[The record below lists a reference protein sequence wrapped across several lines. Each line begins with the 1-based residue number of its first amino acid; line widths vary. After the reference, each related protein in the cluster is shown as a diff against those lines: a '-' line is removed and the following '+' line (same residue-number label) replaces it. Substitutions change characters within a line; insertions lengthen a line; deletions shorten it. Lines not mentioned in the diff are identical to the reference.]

1 MINAANGFKGSSL
14 PSGRQGFEGSSQNL
28 GVRTIEALTSSRGI
42 YGERIIMKIAISG
55 KGGVGKTTLA
65 GVMARILASQG
76 RKVLAID
83 ADPDS
88 NLASA
93 IGLSKEALAKLSPIA
108 SMTSLIEERTGSKK
122 GSYGTMFKLNPKVDD
137 LPDDMGVTHEGVK
150 LLLLGCIP
158 QGGGG
163 CFCAENVL
171 LKNLVRHLLVQREE
185 ALIIDM
191 EAGLEHLGRGS
202 TGYVDALII
211 VVEPGQRSIG
221 TAKQIKKLGEDLK
234 IKKIMIVGNKVG
246 SDEDRKIIEENL
258 SDFPILG
265 HMSYNPRILQ
275 ADREGRSP
283 YDIDDKIKEEVKEI
297 LTELEKR
304 I

>member
-1 MINAANGFKGSSL
+1 
-14 PSGRQGFEGSSQNL
+14 
-28 GVRTIEALTSSRGI
+28 
-42 YGERIIMKIAISG
+42 MKIAISG

-65 GVMARILASQG
+65 GVLARILAHQG

-93 IGLSKEALAKLSPIA
+93 IGLPKEVLAKLSPIA
-108 SMTSLIEERTGSKK
+108 SMTSMIEERTGAKK

-137 LPDDMGVTHEGVK
+137 LPDDMGVTYAGVK

-163 CFCAENVL
+163 CFCPENVL

-202 TGYVDALII
+202 TGYVDVLVI
-211 VVEPGQRSIG
+211 VVEPGQRAIN
-221 TAKQIKKLGEDLK
+221 TAKQIKKLAEDLH
-234 IKKIMIVGNKVG
+234 IKKIMIVGNKVT
-246 SDEDRKIIEENL
+246 SEEDRKIIEENL
-258 SDFPILG
+258 SDFPVLG
-265 HMSYNPRILQ
+265 HMSFNPKVLQ

-283 YDIDDKIKEEVKEI
+283 YDIDEKIKEEVSAI
-297 LTELEKR
+297 LTELGKR

>member
-1 MINAANGFKGSSL
+1 
-14 PSGRQGFEGSSQNL
+14 
-28 GVRTIEALTSSRGI
+28 
-42 YGERIIMKIAISG
+42 MKIAISG

-65 GVMARILASQG
+65 GVMARILAAEG
-76 RKVLAID
+76 KKVLAID

-93 IGLSKEALAKLSPIA
+93 IGLPKEALSGLSPIA
-108 SMTSLIEERTGSKK
+108 SMTSLIEERTGAKK

-137 LPDDMGVTHEGVK
+137 LPDSLGVTHEGVK
-150 LLLLGCIP
+150 LLLLGCIA

-202 TGYVDALII
+202 TEYVDALII

-221 TAKQIKKLGEDLK
+221 TARQIKKLGEDLR
-234 IKKIMIVGNKVG
+234 IKRMMIVGNKVT
-246 SDEDRKIIEENL
+246 SDEDRRIIEENL
-258 SDFPILG
+258 SGFPVLG
-265 HMSYNPRILQ
+265 HMSHNLKVLQ

-283 YDIDDKIKEEVKEI
+283 YDIDDTIREEVRGI
-297 LTELEKR
+297 LTELKKK
-304 I
+304 IWQP

>member
-1 MINAANGFKGSSL
+1 
-14 PSGRQGFEGSSQNL
+14 
-28 GVRTIEALTSSRGI
+28 
-42 YGERIIMKIAISG
+42 MKIAISG

-65 GVMARILASQG
+65 GVLARMLAAQG

-93 IGLSKEALAKLSPIA
+93 IGLSQEALSKLLPIA
-108 SMTSLIEERTGSKK
+108 SMTSLIEERTGAKK
-122 GSYGTMFKLNPKVDD
+122 GSYGTMFKINPKVDD
-137 LPDDMGVTHEGVK
+137 IPEEMGVMHEGVK

-163 CFCAENVL
+163 CFCPENVL
-171 LKNLVRHLLVQREE
+171 LKNLVRHLLVQGED

-211 VVEPGQRSIG
+211 VVEPGQRAMN
-221 TAKQIKKLGEDLK
+221 TARQIRKLGEDLRL
-234 IKKIMIVGNKVG
+234 KKMMVVGNKIT

-258 SDFPILG
+258 PDFPILG
-265 HMSYNPRILQ
+265 HMSFNPKILE

-283 YDIDDKIKEEVKEI
+283 YDLDERIKEEVRGI

>member
-1 MINAANGFKGSSL
+1 
-14 PSGRQGFEGSSQNL
+14 
-28 GVRTIEALTSSRGI
+28 
-42 YGERIIMKIAISG
+42 MKIAISG

-65 GVMARILASQG
+65 GVLARILANQG

-108 SMTSLIEERTGSKK
+108 SMTSMIEERTGSKK

-137 LPDDMGVTHEGVK
+137 LPDDLGVVYQGVK

-163 CFCAENVL
+163 CFCPENVL

-185 ALIIDM
+185 VLIIDM

-211 VVEPGQRSIG
+211 VVEPGQRAMN
-221 TAKQIKKLGEDLK
+221 TARQIKKLGEDLK
-234 IKKIMIVGNKVG
+234 IKNMMIVGNKI
-246 SDEDRKIIEENL
+246 SSEEDRRLIEEQL
-258 SDFPILG
+258 SDFPVLG
-265 HMSYNPRILQ
+265 HMSFNPKVLQ

-283 YDIDDKIKEEVKEI
+283 YDIDEKIKEEVSAV

>member
-1 MINAANGFKGSSL
+1 
-14 PSGRQGFEGSSQNL
+14 
-28 GVRTIEALTSSRGI
+28 
-42 YGERIIMKIAISG
+42 MKIAISG

-65 GVMARILASQG
+65 GVMARILAKRG

-93 IGLSKEALAKLSPIA
+93 IGLPKEALAKLLPIA
-108 SMTSLIEERTGSKK
+108 SMTSMIEERTGAKK
-122 GSYGTMFKLNPKVDD
+122 GTFGSVLKLNPKVDD
-137 LPDDMGVTHEGVK
+137 LPDEMGVNYEGIR
-150 LLLLGCIP
+150 LLLLGRIP

-163 CFCAENVL
+163 CFCPENVL
-171 LKNLVRHLLVQREE
+171 LKNLVRHLLVKREE

-202 TGYVDALII
+202 TGQVDALII
-211 VVEPGQRSIG
+211 VVEPGQRAMN
-221 TAKQIKKLGEDLK
+221 TARQIKKLGEDLK
-234 IKKIMIVGNKVG
+234 IKNMMIVGNKVNSEG
-246 SDEDRKIIEENL
+246 DRRLIEEEL
-258 SDFPILG
+258 SDFPVLG
-265 HMSYNPRILQ
+265 YMSFNPQILQ
-275 ADREGRSP
+275 ADKEGKSP
-283 YDIDDKIKEEVKEI
+283 FDMDEKIKEEVNTI

>member
-1 MINAANGFKGSSL
+1 
-14 PSGRQGFEGSSQNL
+14 
-28 GVRTIEALTSSRGI
+28 
-42 YGERIIMKIAISG
+42 MKIAISG

-65 GVMARILASQG
+65 GVMARLLADQG

-93 IGLSKEALAKLSPIA
+93 IGLSKDVLAKLSPIA
-108 SMTSLIEERTGSKK
+108 SMTSLIEERTGAKK
-122 GSYGTMFKLNPKVDD
+122 GTFGGMFKFNPKVDD
-137 LPDDMGVTHEGVK
+137 LPDEMGVVYRGVK
-150 LLLLGCIP
+150 LLLLGSIP

-163 CFCAENVL
+163 CFCPENVL
-171 LKNLVRHLLVQREE
+171 LKNLVRHLLIQREE

-202 TGYVDALII
+202 TGYVDALLI
-211 VVEPGQRSIG
+211 VVEPGQRAIN
-221 TAKQIKKLGEDLK
+221 TARQVKKLGEDLK
-234 IKKIMIVGNKVG
+234 IKKIMIVGNKVA
-246 SDEDRKIIEENL
+246 SDRDRQIIEENL

-265 HMSYNPRILQ
+265 HMSFNPKILQ
-275 ADREGRSP
+275 ADREGKSP
-283 YDIDDKIKEEVKEI
+283 YDLDDKIKEEVKAI
-297 LTELEKR
+297 LQELEKR

>member
-1 MINAANGFKGSSL
+1 LEEK
-14 PSGRQGFEGSSQNL
+14 
-28 GVRTIEALTSSRGI
+28 
-42 YGERIIMKIAISG
+42 MKIAISG

-65 GVMARILASQG
+65 GVMARILANRG

-93 IGLSKEALAKLSPIA
+93 IGLPREILAKLSPIA
-108 SMTSLIEERTGSKK
+108 SMTSMIEERTGAKK

-137 LPDDMGVTHEGVK
+137 LPDDMGVTYEGVK

-163 CFCAENVL
+163 CFCPENVL

-202 TGYVDALII
+202 TGYVDALIV
-211 VVEPGQRSIG
+211 VVEPGQRAMN
-221 TAKQIKKLGEDLK
+221 TARQIKKLGEDLK
-234 IKKIMIVGNKVG
+234 IKKIMIVGNKVA
-246 SDEDRKIIEENL
+246 SEEDRKVIEESL
-258 SDFPILG
+258 SDFPVLG
-265 HMSYNPRILQ
+265 HMSFNPKVLQ

-283 YDIDDKIKEEVKEI
+283 YDMDEKIIEEVEAI
-297 LTELEKR
+297 LKELEKR

>member
-1 MINAANGFKGSSL
+1 
-14 PSGRQGFEGSSQNL
+14 
-28 GVRTIEALTSSRGI
+28 
-42 YGERIIMKIAISG
+42 MKIAISG

-65 GVMARILASQG
+65 GVMAKILAHRG

-93 IGLSKEALAKLSPIA
+93 IGLPKEVLSKLLPIA
-108 SMTSLIEERTGSKK
+108 SMTSMIEERTGAKK
-122 GSYGTMFKLNPKVDD
+122 GTFGSMFKLNPKVDD
-137 LPDDMGVTHEGVK
+137 IPDEMGVSFQGIR

-163 CFCAENVL
+163 CFCPENVL
-171 LKNLVRHLLVQREE
+171 LKNLIRHLLVQREE

-202 TGYVDALII
+202 TGYVDALVI
-211 VVEPGQRSIG
+211 VVEPGQRAMN
-221 TAKQIKKLGEDLK
+221 TARQIKKLGEDLK
-234 IKKIMIVGNKVG
+234 IKNMMIVGNKVDG
-246 SDEDRKIIEENL
+246 EEDRRLIEEQL
-258 SDFPILG
+258 FDFPVLG
-265 HMSYNPRILQ
+265 HMSFNPKILQ
-275 ADREGRSP
+275 ADREGKSP
-283 YDIDDKIKEEVKEI
+283 YDIDEKIKQEVEVI
-297 LTELEKR
+297 LKELEKR

>member
-1 MINAANGFKGSSL
+1 
-14 PSGRQGFEGSSQNL
+14 
-28 GVRTIEALTSSRGI
+28 
-42 YGERIIMKIAISG
+42 MKIAISG

-65 GVMARILASQG
+65 GVMARILAHRD

-93 IGLSKEALAKLSPIA
+93 IGLPKEALAKLSPIA
-108 SMTSLIEERTGSKK
+108 SMTSMIEERTGAKK
-122 GSYGTMFKLNPKVDD
+122 GGFGSMFKLNPKVDD
-137 LPDDMGVTHEGVK
+137 IPDEMGVNYQGVK

-163 CFCAENVL
+163 CFCPENVL
-171 LKNLVRHLLVQREE
+171 LKNLVRHILVKREE

-211 VVEPGQRSIG
+211 VVEPGQRAIN
-221 TAKQIKKLGEDLK
+221 TAKQIKKLGEDLN
-234 IKKIMIVGNKVG
+234 IKNMMIVGNKVN
-246 SDEDRKIIEENL
+246 SEEDRRLIEEQL
-258 SDFPILG
+258 SEFPVLG
-265 HMSYNPRILQ
+265 HMSFNPKVLQ
-275 ADREGRSP
+275 ADKEGKSP
-283 YDIDDKIKEEVKEI
+283 YDIDEKIKEEVSAI
-297 LTELEKR
+297 LAELEKK

>member
-1 MINAANGFKGSSL
+1 
-14 PSGRQGFEGSSQNL
+14 
-28 GVRTIEALTSSRGI
+28 
-42 YGERIIMKIAISG
+42 MKIAISG

-65 GVMARILASQG
+65 GVMARILAAEG
-76 RKVLAID
+76 KKVLAID

-93 IGLSKEALAKLSPIA
+93 IGFPKESLERLSPIA
-108 SMTSLIEERTGSKK
+108 SMTHLIEERTGAKK
-122 GSYGTMFKLNPKVDD
+122 GTFGSMFKLNPKVDD
-137 LPDDMGVTHEGVK
+137 IPDELGVTHQGVK

-163 CFCAENVL
+163 CFCPENVL
-171 LKNLVRHLLVQREE
+171 LKNLVRHVLVLRDE

-202 TGYVDALII
+202 TSHVDGLII
-211 VVEPGQRSIG
+211 VVEPGQRAIQ
-221 TAKQIKKLGEDLK
+221 TARQIKKLGEDLK
-234 IKKIMIVGNKVG
+234 IKNMMIVGNKITSV
-246 SDEDRKIIEENL
+246 EDRKVIEENL

-265 HMSYNPRILQ
+265 HMSFNPKILQ
-275 ADREGRSP
+275 ADREGKSP
-283 YDIDDKIKEEVKEI
+283 YDIDDKIREEVEAI
-297 LTELEKR
+297 LRELKKR

>member
-1 MINAANGFKGSSL
+1 
-14 PSGRQGFEGSSQNL
+14 
-28 GVRTIEALTSSRGI
+28 
-42 YGERIIMKIAISG
+42 MKIAISG

-65 GVMARILASQG
+65 GVMARLLADRG
-76 RKVLAID
+76 KKVLAID

-93 IGLSKEALAKLSPIA
+93 IGLPKDTLSKLLPIA
-108 SMTSLIEERTGSKK
+108 SMTSMIEERTGAKK
-122 GSYGTMFKLNPKVDD
+122 GTFGALFKLNPKVDD
-137 LPDDMGVTHEGVK
+137 LPDEMGVTYQGVK

-163 CFCAENVL
+163 CFCPENVL

-211 VVEPGQRSIG
+211 VVEPGQRAIN
-221 TAKQIKKLGEDLK
+221 TARQIKKLGEDLH
-234 IKKIMIVGNKVG
+234 IKNMMIVGNKIN
-246 SDEDRKIIEENL
+246 SDQDRQIIEENL
-258 SDFPILG
+258 SEFPVLG
-265 HMSYNPRILQ
+265 HMSFNPKILQ
-275 ADREGRSP
+275 ADREGSSP
-283 YDIDDKIKEEVKEI
+283 YDIDEKIRDEVKAI
-297 LTELEKR
+297 LNELEKR

>member
-1 MINAANGFKGSSL
+1 
-14 PSGRQGFEGSSQNL
+14 
-28 GVRTIEALTSSRGI
+28 
-42 YGERIIMKIAISG
+42 MKIAISG

-65 GVMARILASQG
+65 GVMARILAEQG
-76 RKVLAID
+76 KKVLAID

-93 IGLSKEALAKLSPIA
+93 IGLPKDVLPKLSPIA
-108 SMTSLIEERTGSKK
+108 SMTSLIEERTGAKK
-122 GSYGTMFKLNPKVDD
+122 GTFGALFKLNPKVDD
-137 LPDDMGVTHEGVK
+137 LPDEMGVTYQGVK

-163 CFCAENVL
+163 CFCPENVL

-211 VVEPGQRSIG
+211 VVEPGQRAIN
-221 TAKQIKKLGEDLK
+221 TARQIKKLGEDLH
-234 IKKIMIVGNKVG
+234 IKNMMIVGNKIN
-246 SDEDRKIIEENL
+246 SDQDRQIIEENL
-258 SDFPILG
+258 SEFPVLG
-265 HMSYNPRILQ
+265 HMSFNPKVLQ
-275 ADREGRSP
+275 ADREGSSP
-283 YDIDDKIKEEVKEI
+283 YDIDEKIRNEVKTI
-297 LTELEKR
+297 LNELEKR

>member
-1 MINAANGFKGSSL
+1 
-14 PSGRQGFEGSSQNL
+14 
-28 GVRTIEALTSSRGI
+28 
-42 YGERIIMKIAISG
+42 MKIAISG

-65 GVMARILASQG
+65 GVMARILASRG

-93 IGLSKEALAKLSPIA
+93 IGLSREALSKLSPIA
-108 SMTSLIEERTGSKK
+108 SMTSMIEERTGAKK
-122 GSYGTMFKLNPKVDD
+122 GGYGTMFKLNPKVDD
-137 LPDDMGVTHEGVK
+137 LPDDMGVSYQGVK

-163 CFCAENVL
+163 CFCPENVL

-202 TGYVDALII
+202 TGYVDALVI
-211 VVEPGQRSIG
+211 VVEPGQRAMN
-221 TAKQIKKLGEDLK
+221 TARQIKKLGEDLK
-234 IKKIMIVGNKVG
+234 IKNMMIVGNKIN
-246 SDEDRKIIEENL
+246 SEEDRRLIEEQL
-258 SDFPILG
+258 SDFPVLG
-265 HMSYNPRILQ
+265 HMSFNPKILQ
-275 ADREGRSP
+275 ADREGKSP
-283 YDIDDKIKEEVKEI
+283 YDIDGKIKEEVEVI
-297 LTELEKR
+297 LKALEKR

>member
-1 MINAANGFKGSSL
+1 
-14 PSGRQGFEGSSQNL
+14 
-28 GVRTIEALTSSRGI
+28 
-42 YGERIIMKIAISG
+42 MKIAISG

-65 GVMARILASQG
+65 GVMARILAKRG

-93 IGLSKEALAKLSPIA
+93 IGLPKEALTKLSPIA
-108 SMTSLIEERTGSKK
+108 SMTSMIEERTGAKK
-122 GSYGTMFKLNPKVDD
+122 GTFGSVLKLNPKVDD
-137 LPDDMGVTHEGVK
+137 LPDEMGVNYEGIR

-163 CFCAENVL
+163 CFCPENVL
-171 LKNLVRHLLVQREE
+171 LKNLVRHLLVKREE

-202 TGYVDALII
+202 TGQVDALII
-211 VVEPGQRSIG
+211 VVEPGQRAMN
-221 TAKQIKKLGEDLK
+221 TARQIKKLGEDLK
-234 IKKIMIVGNKVG
+234 IKNMMIVGNKVN
-246 SDEDRKIIEENL
+246 SEEDRQLIERDL
-258 SDFPILG
+258 SDFPVLG
-265 HMSYNPRILQ
+265 YMSFNPKILQ
-275 ADREGRSP
+275 ADKEGKSP
-283 YDIDDKIKEEVKEI
+283 FDMDEKIKEEVNTI

>member
-1 MINAANGFKGSSL
+1 
-14 PSGRQGFEGSSQNL
+14 
-28 GVRTIEALTSSRGI
+28 
-42 YGERIIMKIAISG
+42 MKVAISG

-65 GVMARILASQG
+65 GVMARILADQG

-93 IGLSKEALAKLSPIA
+93 IGLPKEALAKLSPIA

-122 GSYGTMFKLNPKVDD
+122 GTFGSMFKLNPKVDD
-137 LPDDMGVTHEGVK
+137 LPDEMGVNYQGVK

-163 CFCAENVL
+163 CFCPENVL

-202 TGYVDALII
+202 TGSVDALII
-211 VVEPGQRSIG
+211 VVEPGQRAIS
-221 TAKQIKKLGEDLK
+221 TAKQIKKLGEDLR
-234 IKKIMIVGNKVG
+234 IKNMMIVGNKVN
-246 SDEDRKIIEENL
+246 SDQDRQIIEGNL
-258 SDFPILG
+258 SDFPVLG
-265 HMSYNPRILQ
+265 HMSFNPKVLQ

-283 YDIDDKIKEEVKEI
+283 YDIDEKIKDEVKTI

>member
-1 MINAANGFKGSSL
+1 
-14 PSGRQGFEGSSQNL
+14 
-28 GVRTIEALTSSRGI
+28 
-42 YGERIIMKIAISG
+42 MKIAISG

-65 GVMARILASQG
+65 GVMARILADRG

-93 IGLSKEALAKLSPIA
+93 IGLQKEDLAKLSPIA
-108 SMTSLIEERTGSKK
+108 SMTSMIEERTGAKK
-122 GSYGTMFKLNPKVDD
+122 GSFGSMFKLNPKVDD
-137 LPDDMGVTHEGVK
+137 LPDEMGVTYQGVR

-163 CFCAENVL
+163 CFCPENVL

-185 ALIIDM
+185 VLIIDM

-211 VVEPGQRSIG
+211 VVEPGQRALN
-221 TAKQIKKLGEDLK
+221 TAKQIKKLGEDLH
-234 IKKIMIVGNKVG
+234 IKKTMIVGNKVN
-246 SDEDRKIIEENL
+246 SEEDRRLIEEHL
-258 SDFPILG
+258 SDFPVLG
-265 HMSYNPRILQ
+265 HMSFNPKVLQ
-275 ADREGRSP
+275 ADREGKSP
-283 YDIDDKIKEEVKEI
+283 YDIDEKIKGEVSAI
-297 LTELEKR
+297 LAELEKR

>member
-1 MINAANGFKGSSL
+1 
-14 PSGRQGFEGSSQNL
+14 
-28 GVRTIEALTSSRGI
+28 
-42 YGERIIMKIAISG
+42 MKIAISG

-65 GVMARILASQG
+65 GVMARILADQG
-76 RKVLAID
+76 KKVLAID

-93 IGLSKEALAKLSPIA
+93 IGLPKETLTKLSPIA
-108 SMTSLIEERTGSKK
+108 SMTSLIEERTGAKK
-122 GSYGTMFKLNPKVDD
+122 GTFGSLLKLNPKVDD
-137 LPDDMGVTHEGVK
+137 LPDAMGVTYQGVK

-163 CFCAENVL
+163 CFCPENVL
-171 LKNLVRHLLVQREE
+171 LKNLVRYLLVQREE

-211 VVEPGQRSIG
+211 VVEPGQRAIN
-221 TAKQIKKLGEDLK
+221 TARQIKKLGEDLR
-234 IKKIMIVGNKVG
+234 IKNMMIVGNKIN
-246 SDEDRKIIEENL
+246 SDQDRQIIEENL
-258 SDFPILG
+258 SEFSVLG
-265 HMSYNPRILQ
+265 HMSFNPKVLQ
-275 ADREGRSP
+275 ADREGSSP
-283 YDIDDKIKEEVKEI
+283 YDIDEKIRDEVKAI
-297 LTELEKR
+297 LNELEKR

>member
-1 MINAANGFKGSSL
+1 M
-14 PSGRQGFEGSSQNL
+14 
-28 GVRTIEALTSSRGI
+28 T
-42 YGERIIMKIAISG
+42 MKIAISG

-65 GVMARILASQG
+65 GVMARILADQG
-76 RKVLAID
+76 KKVLAID

-93 IGLSKEALAKLSPIA
+93 IGLPQEALARLSPIA
-108 SMTSLIEERTGSKK
+108 SMTSLVEERTGAKK
-122 GSYGTMFKLNPKVDD
+122 GSYGSMFKLNPKVDD
-137 LPDDMGVTHEGVK
+137 IPDEMGVIHQGVK

-163 CFCAENVL
+163 CFCPENVL

-202 TGYVDALII
+202 TGYVDALVI
-211 VVEPGQRSIG
+211 VVEPGQRAIN
-221 TAKQIKKLGEDLK
+221 TARQIKKLGEDLRL
-234 IKKIMIVGNKVG
+234 KKMMIVGNKIT
-246 SDEDRKIIEENL
+246 SDQDRKIIEENL

-265 HMSYNPRILQ
+265 HMSFNPKILE
-275 ADREGRSP
+275 ADRIGKSP
-283 YDIDDKIKEEVKEI
+283 YDLDDRIKEEVREI
-297 LTELEKR
+297 LVELEKR

>member
-1 MINAANGFKGSSL
+1 
-14 PSGRQGFEGSSQNL
+14 
-28 GVRTIEALTSSRGI
+28 
-42 YGERIIMKIAISG
+42 MKIAISG

-65 GVMARILASQG
+65 GVMARILADEG

-93 IGLSKEALAKLSPIA
+93 IGLPKEALAKLSPIA
-108 SMTSLIEERTGSKK
+108 SMTSLIEERTGAKK
-122 GSYGTMFKLNPKVDD
+122 GTYGPMFKLNPKVDD
-137 LPDDMGVTHEGVK
+137 LPDEMGVSYKGVK

-185 ALIIDM
+185 VLIIDM

-221 TAKQIKKLGEDLK
+221 TAKQVKKLGEDLK
-234 IKKIMIVGNKVG
+234 IKKIMVVGNKVS
-246 SDEDRKIIEENL
+246 SDGDRRIIEENL

-265 HMSYNPRILQ
+265 HMSFNPMVLQ
-275 ADREGRSP
+275 ADREGKSP
-283 YDIDDKIKEEVKEI
+283 YDMDERIKAEVGAI
-297 LTELEKR
+297 LGELEKR

>member
-1 MINAANGFKGSSL
+1 
-14 PSGRQGFEGSSQNL
+14 
-28 GVRTIEALTSSRGI
+28 
-42 YGERIIMKIAISG
+42 MKIAISG

-93 IGLSKEALAKLSPIA
+93 IGLSKEALDKLSPIA
-108 SMTSLIEERTGSKK
+108 SMTSLIEERTGAKK

-211 VVEPGQRSIG
+211 VVEPGQRSIN
-221 TAKQIKKLGEDLK
+221 TAKQIRKLGEDLK
-234 IKKIMIVGNKVG
+234 IRKIMIVGNKV
-246 SDEDRKIIEENL
+246 SSEEDRRIIEENL
-258 SDFPILG
+258 VDFPILG
-265 HMSYNPRILQ
+265 HMSYNPKVLQ

-283 YDIDDKIKEEVKEI
+283 YDMDGRIKEEVKGI
-297 LTELEKR
+297 LTELERR

>member
-1 MINAANGFKGSSL
+1 
-14 PSGRQGFEGSSQNL
+14 
-28 GVRTIEALTSSRGI
+28 
-42 YGERIIMKIAISG
+42 MKIAISG

-65 GVMARILASQG
+65 GVLARILADQG

-93 IGLSKEALAKLSPIA
+93 IGLPKEVLAKLSPIA
-108 SMTSLIEERTGSKK
+108 SMTSMIEERTGAKK

-137 LPDDMGVTHEGVK
+137 LPDEMGVVYQGVK

-163 CFCAENVL
+163 CFCPENVL
-171 LKNLVRHLLVQREE
+171 LKNLVRHLLVQRDEV
-185 ALIIDM
+185 LIIDM

-202 TGYVDALII
+202 TGHVDALVI
-211 VVEPGQRSIG
+211 VVEPGQRAMN
-221 TAKQIKKLGEDLK
+221 TARQIKKLGEDLK
-234 IKKIMIVGNKVG
+234 IKNMMIVGNKIN
-246 SDEDRKIIEENL
+246 SQEDKRLIEEQL
-258 SDFPILG
+258 SDFPVLG
-265 HMSYNPRILQ
+265 HMRFNPKVLQ

-283 YDIDDKIKEEVKEI
+283 YDINGKIREEVSAI

>member
-1 MINAANGFKGSSL
+1 
-14 PSGRQGFEGSSQNL
+14 
-28 GVRTIEALTSSRGI
+28 
-42 YGERIIMKIAISG
+42 MKIAISG

-65 GVMARILASQG
+65 GVMARILAKRG

-93 IGLSKEALAKLSPIA
+93 IGLPKEDLAKLLPIA
-108 SMTSLIEERTGSKK
+108 SMTSMIEERTGAKK
-122 GSYGTMFKLNPKVDD
+122 GTFGSVLKLNPKVDD
-137 LPDDMGVTHEGVK
+137 LPDEMGVNYEGIR

-163 CFCAENVL
+163 CFCPENVL
-171 LKNLVRHLLVQREE
+171 LKNLVRHLLVKREE

-202 TGYVDALII
+202 TGQVDALII
-211 VVEPGQRSIG
+211 VVEPGQRAMN
-221 TAKQIKKLGEDLK
+221 TARQIKKLGEDLK
-234 IKKIMIVGNKVG
+234 IKNMMIVGNKVN
-246 SDEDRKIIEENL
+246 SEEDRRLIEREL
-258 SDFPILG
+258 SDFPVLG
-265 HMSYNPRILQ
+265 YMSFNPKILQ
-275 ADREGRSP
+275 ADKEGKSP
-283 YDIDDKIKEEVKEI
+283 FDMDEKIKEEVNTI

>member
-1 MINAANGFKGSSL
+1 
-14 PSGRQGFEGSSQNL
+14 
-28 GVRTIEALTSSRGI
+28 
-42 YGERIIMKIAISG
+42 MKIAISG

-65 GVMARILASQG
+65 GVMARILASRG

-93 IGLSKEALAKLSPIA
+93 IGLPKEALAKLSPIA
-108 SMTSLIEERTGSKK
+108 AMTSMIEERTGSKK
-122 GSYGTMFKLNPKVDD
+122 GTFGSMFKLNPKVDD
-137 LPDDMGVTHEGVK
+137 LPDEMGVTYQGVK
-150 LLLLGCIP
+150 LLLLGSIP

-163 CFCAENVL
+163 CFCPENVL
-171 LKNLVRHLLVQREE
+171 LKNLVRYLLVQREE

-211 VVEPGQRSIG
+211 VVEPGQRAMN
-221 TAKQIKKLGEDLK
+221 TAKQIKRLGEDLK
-234 IKKIMIVGNKVG
+234 IKNTMIVGNKVN
-246 SDEDRKIIEENL
+246 SEEDRRLIEEQL

-265 HMSYNPRILQ
+265 HMSFNPKVLQ
-275 ADREGRSP
+275 ADREGKSP
-283 YDIDDKIKEEVKEI
+283 YDIDEKIKEEVNSI

-304 I
+304 ILPFEG

>member
-1 MINAANGFKGSSL
+1 
-14 PSGRQGFEGSSQNL
+14 
-28 GVRTIEALTSSRGI
+28 
-42 YGERIIMKIAISG
+42 MKIAISG

-65 GVMARILASQG
+65 GVMARLLADRG
-76 RKVLAID
+76 KKVLAID

-93 IGLSKEALAKLSPIA
+93 IGLPKDTLSKLLPIA
-108 SMTSLIEERTGSKK
+108 SMTSMIEERTGAKK
-122 GSYGTMFKLNPKVDD
+122 GTFGAMFKLNPKVDD
-137 LPDDMGVTHEGVK
+137 LPDEMGVTYQGVK

-163 CFCAENVL
+163 CFCPENVL

-211 VVEPGQRSIG
+211 VVEPGQRAIN
-221 TAKQIKKLGEDLK
+221 TARQIKKLGEDLH
-234 IKKIMIVGNKVG
+234 IKNMMIVGNKIN
-246 SDEDRKIIEENL
+246 SDQDRQIIEENL
-258 SDFPILG
+258 SEFPVLG
-265 HMSYNPRILQ
+265 HMSFNPKILQ
-275 ADREGRSP
+275 ADREGSSP
-283 YDIDDKIKEEVKEI
+283 YDIDEKIRDEVKAI
-297 LTELEKR
+297 LNELEKR

>member
-1 MINAANGFKGSSL
+1 
-14 PSGRQGFEGSSQNL
+14 
-28 GVRTIEALTSSRGI
+28 
-42 YGERIIMKIAISG
+42 MKIAISG

-65 GVMARILASQG
+65 GVLARMLADQG

-93 IGLSKEALAKLSPIA
+93 IGLPQEDLPKLSPIA
-108 SMTSLIEERTGSKK
+108 AMTSLIEERTGAKK

-137 LPDDMGVTHEGVK
+137 LPDDLGVTHEGVK

-202 TGYVDALII
+202 TEYVEALII

-234 IKKIMIVGNKVG
+234 IKKIMIVGNKVS
-246 SDEDRKIIEENL
+246 SDEDRRIIEENL
-258 SDFPILG
+258 SEFPILG
-265 HMSYNPRILQ
+265 HMSYNPRVLQ

-283 YDIDDKIKEEVKEI
+283 YDIDEKIKEEVKGI
-297 LTELEKR
+297 LKELEKR